1 MSNIVY
7 LLLILDNF
15 SHALGATQVLC
26 LEGARHVSHQLATLF
41 MLINYHLQTD
51 DSLLAL
57 I

>member
-26 LEGARHVSHQLATLF
+26 LEGARQDYMF
-41 MLINYHLQTD
+41 PINLPLYLC
-51 DSLLAL
+51 S
-57 I
+57 